1 MKNNTNIW
9 INGIMGVIAGDALG
23 CPVQFRSREEVAGN
37 PVTGMRGY
45 GTFNLPEGSWTDDS
59 SLTLALLESI
69 RRVKGIDLDDIMGNF
84 MKWMYDGEFTPYG
97 YSYDIGNGT
106 MEAIDRYRRT
116 RNAIKCGGER
126 DWNNGNGSLMRILP
140 ACIYCSEM
148 LRRGEFTESDAVKTI
163 HEVGGLTHAHIRAK
177 KACGLYFFMA
187 DSILTG
193 EGSLRSR
200 LQAGLDK
207 GFAFYESYLAD
218 KDNLRHYHR
227 LQDLDK
233 FAAVPA
239 ERIKSSGYVVDTLE
253 AAVWSLITT
262 ESFEQALLKAVN
274 LGDDSDTVGAVT
286 GGLAG
291 LYYGYDQIPAAW
303 LDAIK
308 HREWIEELCEMR

>member
-1 MKNNTNIW
+1 
-9 INGIMGVIAGDALG
+9 
-23 CPVQFRSREEVAGN
+23 
-37 PVTGMRGY
+37 
-45 GTFNLPEGSWTDDS
+45 
-59 SLTLALLESI
+59 
-69 RRVKGIDLDDIMGNF
+69 
-84 MKWMYDGEFTPYG
+84 
-97 YSYDIGNGT
+97 
-106 MEAIDRYRRT
+106 
-116 RNAIKCGGER
+116 
-126 DWNNGNGSLMRILP
+126 
-140 ACIYCSEM
+140 M
-148 LRRGEFTESDAVKTI
+148 LRRGEFTESDAVQTI

-177 KACGLYFFMA
+177 IACGLYFFMA

-218 KDNLRHYHR
+218 KENLRHYHR

-262 ESFEQALLKAVN
+262 ENLEQALLKAVN
-274 LGDDSDTVGAVT
+274 LGDDTDTVGAVT

-291 LYYGYDQIPAAW
+291 LFYGYDQIPAAW

-308 HREWIEELCEMR
+308 RREWIEELCEMN